1 MINYVMMNEGHIDGM
16 VEVEEQCFSSGF
28 ARRNFEKE
36 LENRFSVYVVAE
48 EDGKVLGYAGLWEIC
63 GEADIINVG
72 VHKDHRRQGIAY
84 GLINKLIVTCDERGV
99 VIIHLEVRK
108 SNIAARELYKK
119 LGFSEF
125 GIRERYYDGKEDA
138 VLMRLE
144 RTEGSL

>member
-1 MINYVMMNEGHIDGM
+1 MQKMIDYVPMKREHIDGM

-138 VLMRLE
+138 VWYR
-144 RTEGSL
+144 G

>member
-1 MINYVMMNEGHIDGM
+1 MINYVMMSEAHIDGM

-48 EDGKVLGYAGLWEIC
+48 EEKKVLGYAGLWEIC

-72 VHKDHRRQGIAY
+72 VHKEYRRQGIAY
-84 GLINKLIVTCDERGV
+84 ELIKKLIEKCNERQV
-99 VIIHLEVRK
+99 SVINLEVRK
-108 SNIAARELYKK
+108 SNTAARELYKK
-119 LGFSEF
+119 MGFSEF

-138 VLMRLE
+138 VLMRL
-144 RTEGSL
+144 RKTEEKA